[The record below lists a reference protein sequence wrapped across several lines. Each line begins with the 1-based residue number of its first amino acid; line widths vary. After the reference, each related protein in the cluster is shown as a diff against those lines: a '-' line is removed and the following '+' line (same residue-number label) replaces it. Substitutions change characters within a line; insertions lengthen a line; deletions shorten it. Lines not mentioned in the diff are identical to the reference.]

1 MNALKVIGAIL
12 LSLVLLLAL
21 CIFGAALTMK
31 MTAFNASF
39 ITSLVDDIPLI
50 DIIEEAAQ
58 QGETENPEQFDIIKE
73 ALTENE
79 TAIKQRIIMLIDDIY
94 DYLNSK
100 TDDLDLA
107 QALGDSI
114 FNAGFAISIINNT
127 DLTPLLEQAIE
138 NLIAEGG
145 LPAGTSYDEY
155 IDDIAADI
163 EPWAKEQAGIVI
175 PPVLD
180 YVLGNSDTFSVS
192 VSLDELKQ
200 ILKENLKQ
208 SFLASP
214 PPKYQ
219 GLSQAELGQTFDA
232 LFEQYSGEIPSSYV
246 FDEQLFTSEDG
257 TSMTIDVSELEQ
269 GLRDSK
275 KGIVIFNIAFIA
287 LIVLIIL
294 LIAGI
299 ILIYRDIKWS
309 ALNLGVVSFVFGA
322 GLMVFY
328 FSSQWMIRDFLAQ
341 QEIAS
346 NSAIRD
352 WLTSMSDGTL
362 FPMLIQFICF
372 IAIGIALLV
381 IYFVYRR
388 RQHQDEAP
396 VYSEKIEYRENDRGD
411 TSV

>member
-1 MNALKVIGAIL
+1 MSAPKIIGAVL
-12 LSLVLLLAL
+12 LSIILFISL
-21 CIFGAALTMK
+21 CVFSVALTVK
-31 MTAFNASF
+31 VTALSSSYV
-39 ITSLVDDIPLI
+39 TSLVEDIPVSEIL
-50 DIIEEAAQ
+50 EEAGR
-58 QGETENPEQFDIIKE
+58 QGDNSDSRQLDIIKGIIDN
-73 ALTENE
+73 NE
-79 TAIKQRIIMLIDDIY
+79 TVIKERIVLFVSDVY

-100 TDDLDLA
+100 SDDIDIAQVLGNTVLD
-107 QALGDSI
+107 GDFATSLV
-114 FNAGFAISIINNT
+114 AGS
-127 DLTPLLEQAIE
+127 DLKPLLEEFIQNMIQDK
-138 NLIAEGG
+138 G
-145 LPAGTSYDEY
+145 LPAGLSLDDY
-155 IDDIAADI
+155 IDDIAAQT

-269 GLRDSK
+269 VLRDSK